1 MYTLQVCKILCSLL
15 TPSSLVKQGRLEDT
29 DLKARVGFDKF
40 DVLIS
45 EWMGYFLL
53 FEGMLDSVMKARDT
67 YLTSKK
73 ALILPNRCTM
83 HLVGVCDE
91 ERYSQTAG
99 YFKDVY
105 GCKM

>member
-1 MYTLQVCKILCSLL
+1 M
-15 TPSSLVKQGRLEDT
+15 SSIAHQAMDIVMENNLADTITIVKGRLE
-29 DLKARVGFDKF
+29 
-40 DVLIS
+40 
-45 EWMGYFLL
+45 
-53 FEGMLDSVMKARDT
+53 DT

-105 GCKM
+105 GFKMSCLREPLIKEASVEIVPKNKVITSPAQIHH